1 MSSFL
6 NSKIRGKKIEFFPED
21 ENLISIALSLIWL
34 KTNKKI
40 ESCIFEKDRV
50 KISYK
55 KNEGRVYFDLQESLS
70 GFTFIDKVKRFPSL
84 RFYCVSFCLLLFH
97 FGQFCP
103 FFSFFGQFLLLF
115 FRYFFSFLDNF
126 STFFRYFFIFGQFCP
141 LFFVNFSFLDN
152 SE

>member
-1 MSSFL
+1 MSSAQL
-6 NSKIRGKKIEFFPED
+6 NSKIRGQKIEFSSDED
-21 ENLISIALSLIWL
+21 ENLILIALSLIWL

-84 RFYCVSFCLLLFH
+84 RFY

-103 FFSFFGQFLLLF
+103 FFH
-115 FRYFFSFLDNF
+115 FLDNF
-126 STFFRYFFIFGQFCP
+126 VYFFSL
-141 LFFVNFSFLDN
+141 LFHFLDIFVYFF
-152 SE
+152 

>member
-1 MSSFL
+1 MSSAQL
-6 NSKIRGKKIEFFPED
+6 NSKIRGQKIEFSSDED
-21 ENLISIALSLIWL
+21 ENLILIALSLIWL

-84 RFYCVSFCLLLFH
+84 RFYCVIFCLLLFH
-97 FGQFCP
+97 FGQFCLIFLTISST
-103 FFSFFGQFLLLF
+103 FFSLLFFVFGQFCLLF
-115 FRYFFSFLDNF
+115 FVTFSFLDNF
-126 STFFRYFFIFGQFCP
+126 P
-141 LFFVNFSFLDN
+141 
-152 SE
+152 E

>member
-1 MSSFL
+1 MSSAQL
-6 NSKIRGKKIEFFPED
+6 NSKIRGQKIEFSSDED
-21 ENLISIALSLIWL
+21 ENLILIALSLIWL

-84 RFYCVSFCLLLFH
+84 SLLLFH
-97 FGQFCP
+97 FGQFCLIFLTISST
-103 FFSFFGQFLLLF
+103 FFSLLFFVFGQFCLLF
-115 FRYFFSFLDNF
+115 FVTFSFLDNF
-126 STFFRYFFIFGQFCP
+126 P
-141 LFFVNFSFLDN
+141 
-152 SE
+152 E